1 MGDQLELLTRH
12 ILVAFSRHHCPGVL
26 TCASTMVET
35 FGDEKSSNEAVT
47 STLRKLVLHI
57 FALLTDWLNQV
68 GPRPDLSLL
77 DSVYTLMHRYV
88 IFCPKAVFLRN
99 PSDAT
104 APDLDCL
111 ALALDMGLATLETT
125 ESAQET
131 QRETLRGL
139 LTLLSTLFKGCTT
152 SASLQPYKA
161 QVVGALEVRGQ
172 KFVRGLTVSLALA
185 ATSLLRPALSECLHA
200 VLGTCDVSEQGPGRR
215 WLFAAL
221 SDPQVANRMSP
232 ETRKRVMD
240 AFIYLLLPPASADA
254 SSKRK
259 FKMVAID
266 FSRVCNREASPEDLT
281 FGF

>member
-1 MGDQLELLTRH
+1 M
-12 ILVAFSRHHCPGVL
+12 
-26 TCASTMVET
+26 
-35 FGDEKSSNEAVT
+35 
-47 STLRKLVLHI
+47 
-57 FALLTDWLNQV
+57 
-68 GPRPDLSLL
+68 
-77 DSVYTLMHRYV
+77 
-88 IFCPKAVFLRN
+88 
-99 PSDAT
+99 
-104 APDLDCL
+104 
-111 ALALDMGLATLETT
+111 
-125 ESAQET
+125 
-131 QRETLRGL
+131 
-139 LTLLSTLFKGCTT
+139 
-152 SASLQPYKA
+152 
-161 QVVGALEVRGQ
+161 GALEVRGQ

-215 WLFAAL
+215 WIFAAL

-266 FSRVCNREASPEDLT
+266 FSRVCNREASPEDIT